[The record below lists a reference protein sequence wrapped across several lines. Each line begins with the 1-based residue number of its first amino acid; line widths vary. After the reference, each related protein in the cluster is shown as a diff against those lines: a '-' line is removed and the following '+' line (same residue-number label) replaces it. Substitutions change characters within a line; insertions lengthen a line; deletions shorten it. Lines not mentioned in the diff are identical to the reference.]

1 MVDLL
6 PANIDTYWFVSAQL
20 WRHDV
25 VECVAIY
32 RDEEIRNNEDWKYYR
47 EPQRKDLYVSEFT
60 DLGELFTYQSVLI
73 IAGAILLIVGLH
85 VLINRKTIIR
95 SSKDNSN
102 NNNKNRMKKMTRYF
116 HKNSPTITP
125 PTTSKN
131 GDDDDVP
138 NKANTTTNQQ
148 DQEMII
154 KNNNTVPN
162 TNWPLSDTVPFS
174 STGNFP
180 YKSDFMK
187 ELELATITKDRF

>member
-73 IAGAILLIVGLH
+73 LAGAILLIVGLH

-95 SSKDNSN
+95 SSRNNNNN
-102 NNNKNRMKKMTRYF
+102 NNNKNRMNKMTRYF
-116 HKNSPTITP
+116 HKDSPTIKS
-125 PTTSKN
+125 PTTSN
-131 GDDDDVP
+131 NNNDDDVL
-138 NKANTTTNQQ
+138 NKTNTTAN
-148 DQEMII
+148 QEMVI
-154 KNNNTVPN
+154 KNNNTVSN
-162 TNWPLSDTVPFS
+162 TNWPSSDTVPFS